1 MKIFKTKAKLWEI
14 NKSANRNNTLS
25 VRMSTY
31 EGKDR
36 NGKTKYSNWTAN
48 FVGEAYKKGITYID
62 EAKPVDV
69 VLTQSRIE
77 NVYVKEKKRAYYNVV
92 VFDFKIDDRKEVNT
106 NDDAGQIEQNYDES
120 IPEGY
125 EDMSEDV
132 PF

>member
-14 NKSANRNNTLS
+14 NKSVNRNNTLS

-48 FVGEAYKKGITYID
+48 FVGEAYKKGLEYID
-62 EAKPVDV
+62 MAKPFDV
-69 VLTQSRIE
+69 ILTQAKIE